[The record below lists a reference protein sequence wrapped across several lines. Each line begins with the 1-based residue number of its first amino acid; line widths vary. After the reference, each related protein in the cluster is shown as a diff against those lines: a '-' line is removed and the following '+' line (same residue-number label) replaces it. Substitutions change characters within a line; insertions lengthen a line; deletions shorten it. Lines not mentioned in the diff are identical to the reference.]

1 MSDWLWKDD
10 EKYEAY
16 LWNDAGMYQPNED
29 TAQNRLLLEL
39 NKNLHALTR
48 IIAEANGYT
57 SERKD
62 T

>member
-10 EKYEAY
+10 EEYEVY
-16 LWNDAGMYQPNED
+16 LWNNTGMYRNSGD
-29 TAQNRLLLEL
+29 TARNKLLLEL
-39 NKNLHALTR
+39 NKNLHALTQ

-57 SERKD
+57 PERKD

>member
-10 EKYEAY
+10 EEYEVY
-16 LWNDAGMYQPNED
+16 LWNEAQMYNSEIDFQR
-29 TAQNRLLLEL
+29 NRLLLEL
-39 NKNLHALTR
+39 NINLHALTQ

-57 SERKD
+57 SERED